1 MKIKCSLL
9 NEIDSVLKTVVV
21 TAEVPFSN
29 KRKIRKMIVAIEL
42 EAKMLSEEVK
52 DVLKKYAQKDE
63 EGEVI
68 VARDGSMKV
77 DNASMQKLNSELEE
91 LGKLEI
97 EIDIEKVT
105 LPEEAFDKVKCS
117 ADAIQFIEENF
128 IEERNE
134 ENKDG

>member
-63 EGEVI
+63 GGEVI